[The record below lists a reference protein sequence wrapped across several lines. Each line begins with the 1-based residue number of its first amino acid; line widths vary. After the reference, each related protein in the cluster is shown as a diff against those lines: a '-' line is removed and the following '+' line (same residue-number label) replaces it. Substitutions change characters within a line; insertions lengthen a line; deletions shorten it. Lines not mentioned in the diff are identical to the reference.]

1 MVVIMLVVL
10 KPGGPYEVSV
20 QSSAYSSETTAGIT
34 LIVGDTKRLNFVLE
48 SIDEVVVVASAG
60 TALRYRLWFWHS
72 S

>member
-1 MVVIMLVVL
+1 MVVTMLVVL

-20 QSSAYSSETTAGIT
+20 QSSAYNSETTPSIT

-60 TALRYRLWFWHS
+60 TA
-72 S
+72 